1 MGVGVWTT
9 VIWAINA
16 FVFLLLGLQLP
27 SIIRSLDEYSAL
39 ELLGLGVAISLTVI
53 VARIVWVFPATYLPR
68 RFSERVRTADPAPPP
83 QAVFII
89 SWAGMRG
96 VVSLATALALP
107 ADFPQRDLILYL
119 TFCVIVATLVGQG
132 LSLPW
137 VVDRLGLRVGAG
149 NAQESEVAHA
159 RLTAVEAA
167 LNRLEELAGEYP
179 DHLELIQRLQFQYDH
194 EASHVTAEGD
204 GPRDEAELEL
214 LEHRTIQ
221 NAVVA
226 AQREAVIDLRDQG
239 IINDDTLRFIERD
252 LDLEALRS
260 GA

>member
-1 MGVGVWTT
+1 M
-9 VIWAINA
+9 
-16 FVFLLLGLQLP
+16 
-27 SIIRSLDEYSAL
+27 
-39 ELLGLGVAISLTVI
+39 
-53 VARIVWVFPATYLPR
+53 WVFPATYLPR
-68 RFSERVRTADPAPPP
+68 RFSAKVRAADPAPPP

-107 ADFPQRDLILYL
+107 PELPAARPVLYL

-132 LSLPW
+132 LTLPW

-149 NAQESEVAHA
+149 HAQETEEAHA
-159 RLTAVEAA
+159 RLAAVDAA
-167 LNRLEELAGEYP
+167 LDRLDTLAAEYP
-179 DHLELIQRLQFQYDH
+179 GHLELIEQLKVQYDH
-194 EASHVTAEGD
+194 EALHVSPHSE

-214 LEHRTIQ
+214 LEHRNIR
-221 NAVVA
+221 NAVLS
-226 AQREAVIDLRDQG
+226 AQREAMIDLRDQG
-239 IINDDTLRFIERD
+239 IINDSTLRSIERD